1 MARRSQVAGE
11 PNAASSRSLHELG
24 YVPNILSVTLYLA
37 DEPATLELGARLAT
51 TLRPGVV
58 IYLSGELGAG
68 KTTIV
73 RGCLRAL
80 GYRGRVKSPT
90 FALVEVYKLSR
101 LYLHHFDFY
110 RFEDPHE
117 WIDAGFREAFDGNN
131 VCLVEW
137 PEKAGDQLPPADL
150 TIRLEHADTGRQ
162 ATITGQTDAGKQCL
176 DQLNV

>member
-1 MARRSQVAGE
+1 M
-11 PNAASSRSLHELG
+11 
-24 YVPNILSVTLYLA
+24 PNILSVTLYLA
-37 DEPATLELGARLAT
+37 DEPATLALGARLAA
-51 TLRPGVV
+51 TLRPGLVT
-58 IYLSGELGAG
+58 YLSGDLGTG

-80 GYRGRVKSPT
+80 GYKGRVKSPT

-117 WIDAGFREAFDGNN
+117 WIDAGFRDAFDGNN
-131 VCLVEW
+131 VWLVEW

-150 TIRLEHADTGRQ
+150 TIRLEHSDAGRQ

>member
-1 MARRSQVAGE
+1 
-11 PNAASSRSLHELG
+11 
-24 YVPNILSVTLYLA
+24 VTLYLA
-37 DEPATLELGARLAT
+37 DEAATLELGARLAT
-51 TLRPGVV
+51 TLSPGVV
-58 IYLSGELGAG
+58 VYLSGELGAG

-90 FALVEVYKLSR
+90 FGLVEVYNLSR

-117 WIDAGFREAFDGNN
+117 WIDAGFRDAFERDN

-137 PEKAGDQLPPADL
+137 PEKAGDQLPTADL
-150 TIRLEHADTGRQ
+150 KIRLEHAGAGRQ

-176 DQLNV
+176 YQLSL

>member
-1 MARRSQVAGE
+1 
-11 PNAASSRSLHELG
+11 
-24 YVPNILSVTLYLA
+24 VPNILSVTLYLA
-37 DEPATLELGARLAT
+37 DEAATLALGARLAA
-51 TLRPGVV
+51 TLRPGLVT
-58 IYLSGELGAG
+58 YLSGDLGTG

-80 GYRGRVKSPT
+80 GYKGRVKSPT
-90 FALVEVYKLSR
+90 FALVEVYELSR

-117 WIDAGFREAFDGNN
+117 WIDAGFRDAFDGND
-131 VCLVEW
+131 VWLVEW

-150 TIRLEHADTGRQ
+150 TIRLEHADAGRQ

>member
-1 MARRSQVAGE
+1 MPHCCAVW
-11 PNAASSRSLHELG
+11 AASV

-37 DEPATLELGARLAT
+37 DEAATVELGARLAA
-51 TLRPGVV
+51 TLRPGFVV
-58 IYLSGELGAG
+58 YLSGELGSG
-68 KTTIV
+68 KTTLV

-80 GYRGRVKSPT
+80 GYQGRVKSPT
-90 FALVEVYKLSR
+90 FALVEVYRLSR

-117 WIDAGFREAFDGNN
+117 WIDAGFRDAFDGDN

-137 PEKAGDQLPPADL
+137 PEKAGDQLPSADL
-150 TIRLEHADTGRQ
+150 TIRLEHAGEGRQ

-176 DQLNV
+176 DQLHV